1 MPIESSGV
9 VSGSAYF
16 SYWISKDDD
25 MLTPD
30 WNTPRRSNGR
40 TTTVTIDGERLR
52 LIASGQEDGT
62 LSGIVVGWGKYG
74 TGTAGLM
81 DAYATAITAGIEHG
95 VPLAALL
102 RPGLG
107 LRFAPCGSTND
118 PDIPRTRS
126 AVDYLSRRLAIDWL
140 PGDERATL
148 GL

>member
-1 MPIESSGV
+1 
-9 VSGSAYF
+9 
-16 SYWISKDDD
+16 

-30 WNTPRRSNGR
+30 WNTPRRGSGH
-40 TTTVTIDGERLR
+40 TTWVTIDGERLR
-52 LIASGQEDGT
+52 LTASGRGDGT

-74 TGTAGLM
+74 TATAGLM

-107 LRFAPCGSTND
+107 LRFAPCGSTDD

-140 PGDERATL
+140 PGDERAAL
-148 GL
+148 DI